1 MRILSMTATFGKLS
15 KQTISL
21 DPGLNVIEAP
31 NEWGK
36 STWCAFLIAMLYGID
51 TASRTKT
58 GFLADKEHY
67 APWSGEPM
75 SGSMDI
81 TWNGRNIT
89 IQRQNKGRTPLGDV
103 KAFETDTGVPVP
115 ELCVPM
121 PGQVLL
127 GVERSVFARAGFL
140 KLSEMPV
147 TEDESLR
154 RRLNELVTTGDE
166 SGASDDLSQKLRDL
180 KNRCRFNKKGL
191 LPELETKQAELDQKL
206 QQLGSLQYQ
215 ISTITQRQND
225 LEEQMRLLENHR
237 QALEYQ
243 DYLQYAQRIAAAEL
257 ARNTAAAELVRTE
270 QACVGLPSQEQIRR
284 DMASAQQL
292 RSERESLHLQAQLL
306 PPLPQMPESME
317 AFRGKE
323 PEKAVTDAKL
333 DKKVLSQLQNDLK
346 KPIPLYVGGVLLG
359 LAILLLAVS
368 FLMANGMWMQIGGGL
383 LLLCGGVLL
392 LAGMQKQRKLKNQIE
407 DLLRKY
413 PGIPAERW
421 ESAAAENQEKW
432 QLYNIRLEE
441 RQKETEEINR
451 ALEQNARATA
461 QLANGGSLSQ
471 FEETCRQ
478 HQQTYISLQEQQR
491 IFRQAEQMLQ
501 ALNDAGKQ
509 VAPPEFADTLTY
521 SAQET
526 AKRLSD
532 AALER
537 RMLHQ
542 KLGQCQGQ
550 MASLGQAEA
559 LQTQKQQTAAR
570 IEELERYYRAL
581 TRAQEVLQ
589 AATQELQR
597 RFAPGITQ
605 RAQALFAKLTNQR
618 YQKLSLGQDLSLES
632 GAEDET
638 TLRGT
643 LWRSDGTVDQLY
655 LALRLAVAEELT
667 PDAPLVLDDALV
679 RFDDERLNAALRILQ
694 EEAAQKQVILFTC
707 QGREQSVL
715 SKQEETL

>member
-15 KQTISL
+15 KQTL
-21 DPGLNVIEAP
+21 TLEPGLNVVEAP

-36 STWCAFLIAMLYGID
+36 STWCAFLMAMLYGID
-51 TASRTKT
+51 TASRSKT

-81 TWNGRNIT
+81 LWNHRKIT
-89 IQRQNKGRTPLGDV
+89 IQRQNKGRTPFGDV
-103 KAFETDTGVPVP
+103 KAFETDTGIPVP
-115 ELCVPM
+115 ELCVPS

-127 GVERSVFARAGFL
+127 GVERSVYARAGFL

-166 SGASDDLSQKLRDL
+166 SGASNDLSQKLRDL
-180 KNRCRFNKKGL
+180 KNRCRFNRKGL
-191 LPELETKQAELDQKL
+191 LPELENQLAEIDRKL
-206 QQLGSLQYQ
+206 QQLQSLQYQ
-215 ISTITQRQND
+215 SETISQRQEA
-225 LEEQMRLLENHR
+225 LEEQIQLLENHKK
-237 QALEYQ
+237 ALEYGE
-243 DYLQYAQRIAAAEL
+243 YLQYAQRIAGAEI
-257 ARNTAAAELVRTE
+257 ARNRAEEELRRAE
-270 QACVGLPSQEQIRR
+270 QACQGLPSQEQIRR
-284 DMASAQQL
+284 DMAISQQL
-292 RSERESLHLQAQLL
+292 RENREALHMQAQLM
-306 PPLPQMPESME
+306 PPLPQPPEGPE
-317 AFRGKE
+317 PFRGKE
-323 PEKAVTDAKL
+323 PEAAVSDAKHHS
-333 DKKVLSQLQNDLK
+333 KVLSQLQHDLK
-346 KPIPLYVGGVLLG
+346 KPVPLYVGGVLLG
-359 LAILLLAVS
+359 LAIVLFAVS
-368 FLMANGMWMQIGGGL
+368 FFMANGVWMQAGAGL

-392 LAGMQKQRKLKNQIE
+392 IAGIQKQRKLKNQIH
-407 DLLRKY
+407 DLLQQYR
-413 PGIPAERW
+413 GIPEDQW
-421 ESAAAENQEKW
+421 TAAAEEYAQQW
-432 QLYNIRLEE
+432 QLYTWQVEN
-441 RQKETEEINR
+441 RQQELEEINR
-451 ALEQNARATA
+451 SLEENADSAA
-461 QLANGGSLSQ
+461 SLTDGVGLVQ
-471 FEETCRQ
+471 FEEQCRQ
-478 HQQTYISLQEQQR
+478 HQQAYAQLQERQR
-491 IFRQAEQMLQ
+491 MFRQTEQMLQ
-501 ALNDAGKQ
+501 ALSEAGKQ
-509 VAPPEFADTLTY
+509 AAPPTFADTLTY

-537 RMLHQ
+537 QLLHQ
-542 KLGQCQGQ
+542 RLGQCQGQ

-559 LQTQKQQTAAR
+559 LESQKQQIMTRMDA
-570 IEELERYYRAL
+570 LERYFRAL
-581 TRAQEVLQ
+581 TRAQAVLQ
-589 AATQELQR
+589 QATQELQR

-605 RAQALFAKLTNQR
+605 RAQELFAKLTDQR

-632 GAEDET
+632 GAENEN

-679 RFDDERLNAALRILQ
+679 RFDDQRLAAALRILQ

-707 QGREQSVL
+707 QGREQSML